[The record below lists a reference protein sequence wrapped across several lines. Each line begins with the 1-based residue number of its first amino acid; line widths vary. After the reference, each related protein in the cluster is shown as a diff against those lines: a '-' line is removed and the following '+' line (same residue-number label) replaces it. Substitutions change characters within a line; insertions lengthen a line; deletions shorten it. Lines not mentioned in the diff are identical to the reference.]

1 MCAHCT
7 DCCWYVNDTC
17 QNIYMTFADN
27 SQTLKELALKS
38 APSKAHTDLAASTRS
53 KLDQLYARSELSAVV
68 KTVLDKLNSPET
80 KDKKDKQSQ

>member
-1 MCAHCT
+1 
-7 DCCWYVNDTC
+7 
-17 QNIYMTFADN
+17 
-27 SQTLKELALKS
+27 LALKS